1 MQVSS
6 EVYPILRGEFVLL
19 RGPSGGGKTT
29 LLNII
34 GCIDVASSG
43 TLRLFGAGSNVCCTF
58 LSNASCN
65 AMTDRGLVVWLVW
78 SFLRFWVAF
87 PYLGLYRGRNQSQ
100 RKSEKS

>member
-1 MQVSS
+1 MSEHLRDRLVQVSS

-43 TLRLFGAGSNVCCTF
+43 TLRLFGAGSNVMLHSFVRCF
-58 LSNASCN
+58 LQ
-65 AMTDRGLVVWLVW
+65 
-78 SFLRFWVAF
+78 
-87 PYLGLYRGRNQSQ
+87 RND
-100 RKSEKS
+100 

>member
-1 MQVSS
+1 MSEHLRNHLVQVSS

-43 TLRLFGAGSNVCCTF
+43 TLRLFGAG
-58 LSNASCN
+58 
-65 AMTDRGLVVWLVW
+65 
-78 SFLRFWVAF
+78 
-87 PYLGLYRGRNQSQ
+87 
-100 RKSEKS
+100 